1 MSNEHSFF
9 IPDAEYLVDPTGL
22 ITYLGEK
29 LAVGNAC
36 VYCNRKGR
44 TFRTFRTFRT
54 LDTMRK
60 HMVDKSHCKIAYDT
74 KNNMLEMSEGR
85 IISLGL

>member
-1 MSNEHSFF
+1 MSSEHSFF

-44 TFRTFRTFRT
+44 TFRT

-74 KNNMLEMSEGR
+74 ENNMLEMSEGR